1 MSPARSTSVTAWGR
15 IRAHRLPPEHHLLF
29 LSTPDNPD
37 LPSPIYS
44 QNDPVRGLSPCPPDS
59 LGCPT
64 SWTYWMARGTPQRTQ
79 ERTPKN
85 QPFGTHTDGELGPL
99 TPGHTMFICNGK
111 IMDKPPSSENLPPP
125 EFAIWA
131 EVGIYPCVLEN
142 YLPFLLRLGVQMM
155 QQSHS
160 QANIPKQWM
169 LCSKCYVCLWPASL

>member
-1 MSPARSTSVTAWGR
+1 MTQLEDFLPARLIPWVVQRHER
-15 IRAHRLPPEHHLLF
+15 IEWLEERLKRA
-29 LSTPDNPD
+29 
-37 LPSPIYS
+37 
-44 QNDPVRGLSPCPPDS
+44 
-59 LGCPT
+59 
-64 SWTYWMARGTPQRTQ
+64 Q

-99 TPGHTMFICNGK
+99 TPGHTMFIFNGK

-160 QANIPKQWM
+160 QANIPKQ
-169 LCSKCYVCLWPASL
+169 